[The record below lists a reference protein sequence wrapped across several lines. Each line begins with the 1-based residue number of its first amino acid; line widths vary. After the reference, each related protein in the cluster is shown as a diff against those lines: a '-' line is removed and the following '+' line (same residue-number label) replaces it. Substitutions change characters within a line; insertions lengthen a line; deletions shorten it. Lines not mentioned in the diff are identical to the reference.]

1 MCADRR
7 VLKPARCRVKIASQA
22 HGGGL
27 KADTRAIL
35 AVRGRREPA
44 A

>member
-7 VLKPARCRVKIASQA
+7 VLEPARRRVKIASQA
-22 HGGGL
+22 YGGGL
-27 KADTRAIL
+27 EADTRAIL

>member
-7 VLKPARCRVKIASQA
+7 VLEPARCRVKIASQA
-22 HGGGL
+22 YGGRL
-27 KADTRAIL
+27 KADTRATL
-35 AVRGRREPA
+35 AVRERREPA

>member
-7 VLKPARCRVKIASQA
+7 VLKPVRSRVKIASQA
-22 HGGGL
+22 YGGRL

-35 AVRGRREPA
+35 ALRARREPA